1 MLQENPPQKTNRKY
15 KDSFFR
21 HLFTEDISRL
31 QELFQAASG
40 KPPGQIELVDAWEP
54 FFSEIR
60 NDIVFLTENRL
71 VVFFEHQ
78 STWSDNLPLR
88 FLWYASHHYRKH
100 TDPKAP
106 YRKKRILLPTPEFY
120 LFYNGKDKMPERFEI
135 RLSDS
140 FQVPGCSLELLVTV
154 FNVNYDAGCEI
165 FQRSVAMTGYSRF
178 VAKIRELETQGMSRD
193 NAIQM
198 AIEWCIR
205 HDVLTEYMK
214 KHGRWVKEMFTFEYD
229 AELAK
234 AAARDDGYEEGLAEG
249 ETRGEA
255 RGEAR
260 GRAEGESRL
269 SRLMSLLLRSGKND
283 EATAAVENA
292 EMRKKLYEKYG
303 IA

>member
-54 FFSEIR
+54 FFS
-60 NDIVFLTENRL
+60 
-71 VVFFEHQ
+71 
-78 STWSDNLPLR
+78 
-88 FLWYASHHYRKH
+88 
-100 TDPKAP
+100 
-106 YRKKRILLPTPEFY
+106 
-120 LFYNGKDKMPERFEI
+120 EI

-193 NAIQM
+193 NAIQT

-234 AAARDDGYEEGLAEG
+234 AAARDDGYEEGLAV
-249 ETRGEA
+249 GEA

-260 GRAEGESRL
+260 GRAEGEAWGRAEGESRL

-292 EMRKKLYEKYG
+292 ETRKKLYEKYG